1 MQLSGPL
8 LAVLF
13 AKCKFQPLEF
23 RKFPLDRI
31 TEAVTPFRRNRHL
44 LNPST
49 RTPAHGKTPIAE
61 KFSAV
66 TLRIYDGGEALER

>member
-1 MQLSGPL
+1 MQFSGPL
-8 LAVLF
+8 LAILF

-31 TEAVTPFRRNRHL
+31 TGAVTPFRRNLRVLRHL

-49 RTPAHGKTPIAE
+49 RTPAHGKTGIAE

-66 TLRIYDGGEALER
+66 TLRI